1 MLTPPRPRS
10 VPLNALRAFEA
21 AARLGGFKAAAIEL
35 NVTAGAVAQH
45 IKTLEKWAGSSLF
58 ERMSQGVC
66 LTDLGKE
73 VSTDFKTAFDMLGR
87 ATTKLR
93 EIAGPRQIRIA
104 VLPSIAQLWLSH
116 RLPQVRSIEPGTTI
130 SITALDTPPNL
141 SRESYDLSIF
151 FREPGEVEHATAVC
165 DDSIFPV
172 CSPAMAS
179 NLGEPDDLAGLLFLH
194 DITLVEDW
202 RHWLE
207 HVAPGR
213 SINTA
218 GPTFSLYSLA
228 LQEAQNGAGIIIGH
242 EPLVR
247 SSLKDGSLVAP
258 FPQKLNLSRQLV
270 IETAAPV
277 REASLLAQIIELL
290 CSPLQVYI

>member
-1 MLTPPRPRS
+1 MLTPPRPKS

-35 NVTAGAVAQH
+35 NVTAGAVSQH
-45 IKTLEKWAGSSLF
+45 IKSLENWAGSPLF
-58 ERMSQGVC
+58 ERMSQGVG
-66 LTDLGKE
+66 LTDLGRE
-73 VSTDFKTAFDMLGR
+73 VSTDFQAAFDMLGK

-93 EIAGPRQIRIA
+93 DIAGPRQIRIA

-116 RLPQVRSIEPGTTI
+116 RLPQARSIEPDTTI

-141 SRESYDLSIF
+141 GREAYDLSIF
-151 FREPGEVEHATAVC
+151 FREPGEAEYATSVC
-165 DDSIFPV
+165 SDSIFPV

-194 DITLVEDW
+194 DINLIDDW
-202 RHWLE
+202 RLWLD
-207 HVAPGR
+207 HVAPGQV
-213 SINTA
+213 INTA

-242 EPLVR
+242 ESLVR
-247 SSLKDGSLVAP
+247 NSLKDGSLVAP
-258 FPQKLNLSRQLV
+258 FPQRLNLSQQLT
-270 IETAAPV
+270 IEAAAPI

-290 CSPLQVYI
+290 CSI

>member
-45 IKTLEKWAGSSLF
+45 IKALENWAGSPLF

-66 LTDLGKE
+66 LTDLGKD
-73 VSTDFKTAFDMLGR
+73 VSADFKAAFDMLGK

-93 EIAGPRQIRIA
+93 ESAGPRHIRIA

-116 RLPQVRSIEPGTTI
+116 RLPQARSIAPDTTI

-141 SRESYDLSIF
+141 SREAYDLSIF
-151 FREPGEVEHATAVC
+151 FREPSEVEHVTTVC
-165 DDSIFPV
+165 SDSIFPV

-194 DITLVEDW
+194 DITLIDDW
-202 RHWLE
+202 RLWLE
-207 HVAPGR
+207 HVVPGHDT
-213 SINTA
+213 NTA

-228 LQEAQNGAGIIIGH
+228 LQEAQNGAGIMVGH

-247 SSLKDGSLVAP
+247 RSLKDGSLVAP

-270 IETAAPV
+270 IETAAPI
-277 REASLLAQIIELL
+277 REASLLARIIELL
-290 CSPLQVYI
+290 RSPL